1 MGWTTPRTWTTS
13 EVVTPTM
20 MNAHLRDNQLVLKT
34 VRNSAGRLSE
44 LSSTTL
50 ADLSAAN
57 VTGLARVASG
67 NTFTG
72 TSTFGGTSSVVLPVG
87 ADKYEDLGGGLRR
100 GFWVEGD
107 YLHHIASNQ
116 TTEWRYL
123 GTYVST
129 PAGAVAGSVWV
140 EGDDVHYIDASGL
153 ERRCS
158 PTSSGHSDAAAIGGS
173 TWVETYV
180 HWIRESGS
188 LEKPGH
194 ADVAHA
200 DGTDHYDTHDDVA
213 HGDGHS
219 DVGHAD
225 SHADVAHEDTHAD
238 SHTDVHEDHSDGMD
252 YSDGHADIPG
262 EDSHAD
268 EAHSDT
274 HSDIDHEDS
283 HSDAHTDTYS
293 DHSDHGDVLAQSQPT
308 VVS

>member
-20 MNAHLRDNQLVLKT
+20 LNAHLRDNQLVLKT

-44 LSSTTL
+44 LSSATL

-72 TSTFGGTSSVVLPVG
+72 TSTFGGTSRVVLPVG
-87 ADKYEDLGGGLRR
+87 TDKYEDLGGGLRR
-100 GFWVEGD
+100 GFWVEGN

-129 PAGAVAGSVWV
+129 PAGAVAGSVWI
-140 EGDDVHYIDASGL
+140 EGDDLHYIDASGL

-158 PTSSGHSDAAAIGGS
+158 PTSSGHTDAAAIGGS

-188 LEKPGH
+188 SEKPGH

-200 DGTDHYDTHDDVA
+200 DGTDHYDTHSDVA

-225 SHADVAHEDTHAD
+225 SHADTAHEDTHSDAHGDDSPPEHPEEHTDTPHTDEHAD
-238 SHTDVHEDHSDGMD
+238 TSHADTHTDVDH
-252 YSDGHADIPG
+252 A
-262 EDSHAD
+262 
-268 EAHSDT
+268 
-274 HSDIDHEDS
+274 DS

-293 DHSDHGDVLAQSQPT
+293 DHSDHGDVAAQSQPT